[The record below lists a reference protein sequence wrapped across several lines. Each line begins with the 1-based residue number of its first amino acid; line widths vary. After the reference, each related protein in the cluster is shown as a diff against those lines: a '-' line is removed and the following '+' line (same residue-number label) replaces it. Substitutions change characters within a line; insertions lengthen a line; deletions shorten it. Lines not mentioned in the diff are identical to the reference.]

1 MGAGAALAE
10 AARAVANTA
19 GPSVVRIGQHGGRG
33 CGVVIGDGLVLTN
46 AHNLRDG
53 TTQVTFADGRA
64 VQAAA
69 AGVDVDGDIAVL
81 SVDTA
86 GAPTIQWADA
96 APVAGDLAFALT
108 QPARGG
114 TRITFGMVSGVER
127 AFRGPR
133 GRRVSGS
140 VEHTAPLARGSS
152 GSALVDEDGRL
163 IGINT
168 NRLGEGFYLAL
179 PTDAD
184 LRSRVDALGR
194 GESPARVTLGVG
206 LAPATV
212 ARKLRASV
220 GLPER
225 DGLLVRV
232 VQDGS
237 PAATA
242 GIRQGDLIV
251 AAGGAPVT
259 NVDDLYDV
267 LDASATTGT
276 LVLLVVR
283 GTDELEV
290 RVSFAEDGEAAADE
304 GSV

>member
-10 AARAVANTA
+10 AARAVADTA
-19 GPSVVRIGQHGGRG
+19 GPSVVRIGRHGGRG

-46 AHNLRDG
+46 AHNLRNG

-81 SVDTA
+81 NVDTA
-86 GAPTIQWADA
+86 GAPAIQWADA
-96 APVAGDLAFALT
+96 APAAGDLAFAVA

-152 GSALVDEDGRL
+152 GSALVDDEGRL
-163 IGINT
+163 VGLNT

-179 PTDAD
+179 PADAD
-184 LRSRVDALGR
+184 LRARTDALSR
-194 GESPARVTLGVG
+194 GESPRRVTLGVG
-206 LAPATV
+206 LAPSSV

-225 DGLLVRV
+225 EGVLVRV

-237 PAATA
+237 PAAAA

-259 NVDDLYDV
+259 DVDDLYDV
-267 LDASATTGT
+267 LDAAATTGT
-276 LVLLVVR
+276 LALQVVR

-290 RVSFAEDGEAAADE
+290 RVSFAEDGEL
-304 GSV
+304 